1 MDSLRQIKQLLQ
13 LALPLRKPLFLA
25 SLLVAAGSAWGQTAV
40 TGITYGTLVDKTD
53 TTQGGVTYL
62 NKDRTVNTVS
72 TTALGTYQF
81 TGPQA
86 TNVYFRRNTDS
97 NGNGTSN
104 QNADNPNN
112 TTLIYQVDGSNRSLA
127 NYEAS
132 PEAVFLDGN
141 LYNGIRNPF
150 ANGAGT
156 ASNSNVE
163 RIDFY
168 FAGGYTVQAND
179 ALVFF
184 DVENAG
190 NFGDGF
196 RIAAYTGV
204 GTVNGIT
211 NAPTTYANT
220 GLLIPADSFGGPINN
235 PEGTSSASYT
245 HSTFTNGDNLS
256 GTAAGTA
263 SSGT

>member
-25 SLLVAAGSAWGQTAV
+25 SLLVAAGTAWGQTAV
-40 TGITYGTLVDKTD
+40 TGITYGTLVDKAN

-62 NKDRTVNTVS
+62 NKDRTVSTVS
-72 TTALGTYQF
+72 TTSLGSYQF
-81 TGPQA
+81 TGPLA

-112 TTLIYQVDGSNRSLA
+112 TTIIYQVDGSAHSMG
-127 NYEAS
+127 NYQPT
-132 PEAVFLDGN
+132 PEQVFLDGN
-141 LYNGIRNPF
+141 LYTGIRNPF
-150 ANGAGT
+150 ANGSGT
-156 ASNSNVE
+156 ATNSNTE

-168 FAGGYTVQAND
+168 FSGGYTVQAND

-196 RIAAYTGV
+196 RIAAFTAV
-204 GTVNGIT
+204 GTVNGVA

-220 GLLIPADSFGGPINN
+220 GLMIPADSFGGPINN
-235 PEGTSSASYT
+235 PEGTASATYN

-256 GTAAGTA
+256 
-263 SSGT
+263 